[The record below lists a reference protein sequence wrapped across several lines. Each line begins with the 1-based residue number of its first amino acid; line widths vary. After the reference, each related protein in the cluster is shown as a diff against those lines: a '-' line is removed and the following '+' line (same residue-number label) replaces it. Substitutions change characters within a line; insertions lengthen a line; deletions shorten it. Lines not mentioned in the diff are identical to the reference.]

1 MSFLDKR
8 TSKKKLGDGMTKK
21 GVEQNETEE
30 LEVVEKKPGFFQK
43 LFFWVI
49 IPLTF
54 GVAVLLIVA
63 NFTNT
68 NIFGFADKA
77 VEKIPFVKSEEEQM
91 ENTTLNSDKIVTLQ
105 AEVQEKEAQLTK
117 LQTELDSAT
126 AKNEELTVE
135 MEKLQFEIEKLQREQ
150 KEYSMEFQ
158 EILKAYETMSA
169 KKAAPIIT
177 AMSDD
182 DALRILSNMK
192 PNTLSELFT
201 KMSPED
207 AARYTKL
214 LAAQ

>member
-1 MSFLDKR
+1 MA
-8 TSKKKLGDGMTKK
+8 KKE
-21 GVEQNETEE
+21 VEQNVLDE
-30 LEVVEKKPGFFQK
+30 LEVVEEKPSFFKK

-54 GVAVLLIVA
+54 ALAVLLIVA

-77 VEKIPFVKSEEEQM
+77 IEKLPFVKSEQEQI
-91 ENTTLNSDKIVTLQ
+91 ENTTLNTEQIVTLQ
-105 AEVQEKEAQLTK
+105 AEIQEKEAQVTQ
-117 LQTELDSAT
+117 LQTELDSA
-126 AKNEELTVE
+126 AKTNEELTIE

-150 KEYSMEFQ
+150 QEYQMEFQ
-158 EILKAYETMSA
+158 EILKTYESMSA

-177 AMSDD
+177 AMSDQ

-192 PNTLSELFT
+192 SDTLAELFS

>member
-1 MSFLDKR
+1 MALA
-8 TSKKKLGDGMTKK
+8 KKS
-21 GVEQNETEE
+21 VEQTEIEE

-43 LFFWVI
+43 TFFWVI

-54 GVAVLLIVA
+54 ALAVFLIVA

-68 NIFGFADKA
+68 NVFSFADK
-77 VEKIPFVKSEEEQM
+77 VVDKVPFLKSEEEQLD
-91 ENTTLNSDKIVTLQ
+91 NTTLNTDNIVSLQ
-105 AEVQEKEAQLTK
+105 AEVQEKQAQITQLE
-117 LQTELDSAT
+117 TELNSASAT
-126 AKNEELTVE
+126 NEELTIE
-135 MEKLQFEIEKLQREQ
+135 IEKLQFEVEKLQREQ
-150 KEYSMEFQ
+150 QEYQMEFQ
-158 EILKAYETMSA
+158 EILKAYESMSA

-177 AMSDD
+177 AMSDQ

-192 PNTLSELFT
+192 PDTLSELFT

>member
-1 MSFLDKR
+1 MA
-8 TSKKKLGDGMTKK
+8 KKD
-21 GVEQNETEE
+21 VEQNMLDE
-30 LEVVEKKPGFFQK
+30 LEVVEKKPGLFQK

-54 GVAVLLIVA
+54 ALAVLLIVA

-77 VEKIPFVKSEEEQM
+77 IEKLPFVKSEQEKI
-91 ENTTLNSDKIVTLQ
+91 ENTTLNTEQIVTLQ
-105 AEVQEKEAQLTK
+105 AENQEKEAEVTK
-117 LQTELDSAT
+117 LQTELDNAT
-126 AKNEELTVE
+126 KTNEELTIE
-135 MEKLQFEIEKLQREQ
+135 MEKLQFEIDKLQREQ
-150 KEYSMEFQ
+150 QEYQMEFQ
-158 EILKAYETMSA
+158 EILKTYESMSA

-177 AMSDD
+177 AMSDQ

-192 PNTLSELFT
+192 SNTLAELFS

>member
-1 MSFLDKR
+1 MA
-8 TSKKKLGDGMTKK
+8 KKV
-21 GVEQNETEE
+21 VEQKELEE

-54 GVAVLLIVA
+54 ALAVLLIVA

-68 NIFGFADKA
+68 NIFGLADKA
-77 VEKIPFVKSEEEQM
+77 IDKLPFVKSEQEKI
-91 ENTTLNSDKIVTLQ
+91 ENTTLSSDKIVTLQ
-105 AEVQEKEAQLTK
+105 AEVQEKEAQLTQ
-117 LQTELDSAT
+117 LQTELDSANT
-126 AKNEELTVE
+126 QNEELTIE
-135 MEKLQFEIEKLQREQ
+135 IEKLQFEIDKLQREQ
-150 KEYSMEFQ
+150 QEYQMEFQ
-158 EILKAYETMSA
+158 EILKTYESMSA

-177 AMSDD
+177 AMSDE

-192 PNTLSELFT
+192 SNTLAELFM

>member
-1 MSFLDKR
+1 MARKDVQR
-8 TSKKKLGDGMTKK
+8 NDI
-21 GVEQNETEE
+21 ED

-54 GVAVLLIVA
+54 AAAVLLIVA

-68 NIFGFADKA
+68 NVFSFADKA
-77 VEKIPFVKSEEEQM
+77 IDKLPFGKPEQEQI
-91 ENTTLNSDKIVTLQ
+91 ENTSLNSEQIVTLQ
-105 AEVQEKEAQLTK
+105 AEIQEKEAEVSK
-117 LQTELDSAT
+117 LQTELDSAE
-126 AKNEELTVE
+126 ALNEEQRIE
-135 MEKLQFEIEKLQREQ
+135 MEQLQFEIEKLQREQ
-150 KEYSMEFQ
+150 QEYQMEFQ
-158 EILKAYETMSA
+158 EILKTYESMSA

-177 AMSDD
+177 AMSDE

-192 PNTLSELFT
+192 SNTLAELFS